1 MCTVRYI
8 QEMTVETSELEQ
20 HRRNFLQDWIIQVKI
35 GLVKNRILLV
45 VMKNLP
51 EIEQGLPESRV
62 NE

>member
-1 MCTVRYI
+1 
-8 QEMTVETSELEQ
+8 MTVETSELEQ